1 MWEVNAG
8 ALTLAVGDD
17 GGGVTLSQMK
27 SCTLSFFL
35 QQQLQFNNNSVF
47 DTVTKGSLAPD
58 DR

>member
-1 MWEVNAG
+1 
-8 ALTLAVGDD
+8 VGDD